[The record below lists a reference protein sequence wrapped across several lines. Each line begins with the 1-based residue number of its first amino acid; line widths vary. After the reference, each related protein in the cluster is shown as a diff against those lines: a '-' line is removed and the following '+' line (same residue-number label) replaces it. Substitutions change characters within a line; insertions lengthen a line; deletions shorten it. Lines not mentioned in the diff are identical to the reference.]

1 MITYHTERIKCPEC
15 GHEQRATVVHCWPWN
30 AHIHDCEKC
39 GYTIMESDWNTVK
52 EEEQ

>member
-52 EEEQ
+52 EEEA